1 MYNIGVGIVQRAFV
15 CLSREQHF
23 PTIAVLVPAQMDF
36 VPTGKA
42 WLFRPKRNSMP
53 GSIFGVSNLHP
64 SEGVSFDVGIAVF
77 YFRREGGNEF
87 EV

>member
-1 MYNIGVGIVQRAFV
+1 MYNIGVGIVLRAFV
-15 CLSREQHF
+15 CLSREQYSHDCR
-23 PTIAVLVPAQMDF
+23 IG
-36 VPTGKA
+36 TGSDGFRANREA
-42 WLFRPKRNSMP
+42 WIIRRKRKSTP

-77 YFRREGGNEF
+77 YFRQEGGNEF